1 LDSGT
6 LYDVVR
12 TWFGTAGLILMVAL
26 FVAVLVYALRPSN
39 KKTFDHL
46 AELPLRDDEPGEHGK
61 EADSGKT
68 DTDTGA

>member
-46 AELPLRDDEPGEHGK
+46 AELPLRGDEPTENGK
-61 EADSGKT
+61 AADSGKK
-68 DTDTGA
+68 DTETGA